1 MPTEVDALG
10 AWTPK
15 EDEKKNKERELWN
28 LDITLTELILPRL
41 KAFKEMDRMG
51 YPVIEGIDPKDE
63 KKSTE
68 AWEGILD
75 DMIAGFETHMRLTK
89 DSAYDGDENPM
100 TIAKKEEQLDKVID
114 KGLLLF
120 AKHYKSLWD

>member
-1 MPTEVDALG
+1 
-10 AWTPK
+10 
-15 EDEKKNKERELWN
+15 
-28 LDITLTELILPRL
+28 
-41 KAFKEMDRMG
+41 MDRMG
-51 YPVIEGIDPKDE
+51 YPVIEGIDPQDE

-89 DSAYDGDENPM
+89 DSAYDGDESPM
-100 TIAKKEEQLDKVID
+100 TIAKKEEQLEKVID
-114 KGLLLF
+114 KGLSLF